1 MTDPVPPERPSPL
14 GVLVVDDHAVV
25 RRGVTAYLD
34 VLDDV
39 RVLGEASDGKQAL
52 DRLASL
58 DVLGSALPDVVL
70 MDLVMPVM
78 DGVEATAEITR
89 RHPAVKVVI
98 LTSFGEIERVNA
110 ALENGAAGYLLKDA
124 GPAEVAEAIRAA
136 VRDEVFLDAAV
147 AGRLA
152 QQMRAPRTGLAV
164 LTARE
169 REVLA
174 LVAHGRSNR
183 EIAAEL
189 VISERTARTHVSN
202 LLGKLGLRSRTQAVL
217 LAIKEGLVR
226 PTA

>member
-1 MTDPVPPERPSPL
+1 MLTDTASV

-39 RVLGEASDGKQAL
+39 TVVGEAADGREAL
-52 DRLASL
+52 DRLEAL
-58 DVLGSALPDVVL
+58 AVLGSPLPRVVL
-70 MDLVMPVM
+70 MDLMMPVM
-78 DGVEATAEITR
+78 DGVEATAEIAR
-89 RHPAVKVVI
+89 RHPEVKVVI

-147 AGRLA
+147 ARRLA
-152 QQMRAPRTGLAV
+152 QQMRAPQSGLAV
-164 LTARE
+164 LTVRE

-174 LVAHGRSNR
+174 LVAEGRSNR

-217 LAIKEGLVR
+217 LAIKEGLVK
-226 PTA
+226 PAG

>member
-1 MTDPVPPERPSPL
+1 VTDPTESV

-39 RVLGEASDGKQAL
+39 TVVGEAADGREAL
-52 DRLASL
+52 ERLESL
-58 DVLGSALPDVVL
+58 AVLGSPLPRVVL
-70 MDLVMPVM
+70 MDLMMPVM
-78 DGVEATAEITR
+78 DGVAATAEIAR
-89 RHPAVKVVI
+89 RHPEVKVVI

-136 VRDEVFLDAAV
+136 VRDEVFLDAQV
-147 AGRLA
+147 ARRLA

-174 LVAHGRSNR
+174 LVAEGRTNR

-217 LAIKEGLVR
+217 LAIKEGLVK
-226 PTA
+226 PGE